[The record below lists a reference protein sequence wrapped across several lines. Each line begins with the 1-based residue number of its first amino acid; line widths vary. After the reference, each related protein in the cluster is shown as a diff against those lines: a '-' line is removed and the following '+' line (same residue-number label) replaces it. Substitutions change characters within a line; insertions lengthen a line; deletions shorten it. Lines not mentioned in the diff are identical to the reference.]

1 MAEKSLDEKLHDMDE
16 ANKIYEFA
24 ETVLGCNDKQ
34 ADIMSRTMRHKFKWS
49 GVRLL
54 WNGGAGD
61 QPVVAVDHVD
71 QIREYF
77 ARENYDFLLPTPKAA
92 VDGFPE
98 AASIPG
104 DVLDAALNGSQTAK
118 GKICLLLGGNNA
130 DAAARTELLLKT
142 ERAKRDGA
150 NSVGDNPHGT
160 TQAER
165 RTTSTNPFTRLRVN
179 GVIDKKVEA
188 QVASMIVAMG
198 TKRVSDIA
206 RAAVGPNAPF
216 GLSITGLPLAK

>member
-1 MAEKSLDEKLHDMDE
+1 MAEKSLDEKLYDMDE
-16 ANKIYEFA
+16 ANKINEFA

-150 NSVGDNPHGT
+150 NGAGDANPT
-160 TQAER
+160 ARQRPTAAQQAA
-165 RTTSTNPFTRLRVN
+165 TLSPSSASPMARLTKASR
-179 GVIDKKVEA
+179 DK
-188 QVASMIVAMG
+188 S
-198 TKRVSDIA
+198 A
-206 RAAVGPNAPF
+206 R
-216 GLSITGLPLAK
+216 